1 MGVGYHSPNLLDIKR
16 KIQNL
21 NLHNNITLLEWTVR
35 EDIFNIIKNS
45 VLYISTARYEGL
57 PYSIIESL
65 ALGKPIVAT
74 DADGNRDLIKENY
87 NGHVIKN
94 EDEKSFSNAVLNLIN
109 NEEILNSFSKNSLEF
124 FEKEFNIKKNIKN
137 LEAVYSQNK

>member
-1 MGVGYHSPNLLDIKR
+1 M
-16 KIQNL
+16 
-21 NLHNNITLLEWTVR
+21 HNNITLLEWTVR

-87 NGHVIKN
+87 NGYIIKN
-94 EDEKSFSNAVLNLIN
+94 EDGKAFSNAVLSLIN
-109 NEEILNSFSKNSLEF
+109 NEEKLNSFSKNSLEF
-124 FEKEFNIKKNIKN
+124 LKQSKKI
-137 LEAVYSQNK
+137 